1 MAIDNFIPTIW
12 SARLLQNLQN
22 ALVYGQPGVINR
34 DYEGEIREAGNT
46 VKINAIGAVT
56 VGNYTK
62 NTDIAAPETLTDA
75 QLQLVIDQA
84 KFFNFQIDDV
94 DKAQQKPKIMSEA
107 MREAA
112 YALANASDQYIAGL
126 YTGVDA
132 GNLIGTTAA
141 PKTDLDTAGKPYEY
155 LVQLAVLL
163 DEDKVPAAGR
173 WVVVPPWFHGLLLN
187 DQKFVGTGGSNAEA
201 TLRNGM
207 VGEAAGFSIIKSNNV
222 PNTTGAKFRII
233 AGHPMAWSYAEQ
245 INGVEAYR
253 PERRFADAV
262 KGLHLY
268 GAKIVRPTALAV
280 LTANRPS

>member
-1 MAIDNFIPTIW
+1 MAIDNFIPSVW
-12 SARLLQNLQN
+12 SARLLQNLHN
-22 ALVYGQPGVINR
+22 SLVYGQSGVINR

-46 VKINAIGAVT
+46 VKINALGAVS
-56 VGNYTK
+56 VGTYTK
-62 NTDIAAPETLTDA
+62 NSDMNAPETLTDA
-75 QLQLVIDQA
+75 QLSLLIDQS
-84 KFFNFQIDDV
+84 KYFNFQIDDV
-94 DKAQQKPKIMSEA
+94 DKAQQKPKVMSEA

-112 YALANASDQYIAGL
+112 YALADVADQYIAGL

-141 PKTDLDTAGKPYEY
+141 PKSDLGDAGKPYEY
-155 LVQLAVLL
+155 LVQLAVIL

-173 WVVVPPWFHGLLLN
+173 WVIVPPWFHGLLLQ

-222 PNTTGAKFRII
+222 PNTTSAKYRII

-262 KGLHLY
+262 KGLHVY